1 MEIKTFNFKLTKE
14 LDENG
19 SFSGYASV
27 FDVKDSYEE
36 IVEKGAFKKTL
47 GESKT
52 FPLLWYHWPDNV
64 LGIVEGEEDEKGLFV
79 EGKLNLEV
87 QAAREKHA
95 LLRQKAIKGLSIGFT
110 TIKDKISENIRYLKE
125 IKLWEVS
132 LVTFQAN
139 PKALVEAVKAAV
151 SAKPDPSPEYFK
163 QIQEA
168 AQILN
173 ALLTARE
180 PLNGTQ
186 EAEKPQEKASD
197 DPASREPSEPDQDE
211 LKRLL
216 NELNKIKSLME
227 VKTHG

>member
-19 SFSGYASV
+19 TFSGYASV
-27 FDVKDSYEE
+27 FDVKDAYEE
-36 IVEKGAFKKTL
+36 IIEAGAFKKTL
-47 GESKT
+47 KESKT
-52 FPLLWYHWPDNV
+52 FPLLWYHWPENV
-64 LGIVEGEEDEKGLFV
+64 LGVVEGEEDEKGLFV
-79 EGKLNLEV
+79 KGDLNLEV

-110 TIKDKISENIRYLKE
+110 TIKDKIIDGIRYLKE

-151 SAKPDPSPEYFK
+151 NSKPDPSPEYLE

-173 ALLTARE
+173 ALLKSHE
-180 PLNGTQ
+180 PLESTQ
-186 EAEKPQEKASD
+186 ESEKPRENEQA
-197 DPASREPSEPDQDE
+197 DPENRDLLANSGNE

-216 NELNKIKSLME
+216 IELKKLKSLME
-227 VKTHG
+227 VKT